1 MESIYKL
8 VDNIYCINLISR
20 HDRYEHMKLFE
31 KEENIKLDFYRP
43 KKHPING
50 RIGCFT
56 SHVKCIQDAF
66 LKNYSMIMIFE
77 DDVKKTPHYNKIDY
91 EEIKNVM
98 IEDTTWE
105 MLKFSSI
112 TNLLEI
118 LKPNE
123 YNFIYNGPTLLGTAY
138 ILNEKGIK
146 RVMNTF
152 TKYIE
157 SSHVDV
163 YYYQIFSN
171 TTYNVFPIPFDQR
184 WDMGSDNIWEWTLLP
199 QIQTFIRNILNY
211 DVIYYTS
218 LAKYFNGILIMFV
231 IFMFVNK
238 KIFGFI
244 PHGLLGL
251 IIVIGLLQKFFLQ
264 LLIASNNAFKNGKFT
279 YFF

>member
-91 EEIKNVM
+91 EEIKNVL

-105 MLKFSSI
+105 MMKFSSNTMNVI
-112 TNLLEI
+112 EI

-123 YNFIYNGPTLLGTAY
+123 YNFIYNGPTLLTTAY
-138 ILNEKGIK
+138 ILNKKGINK
-146 RVMNTF
+146 VMNTF
-152 TKYIE
+152 TKHIQ
-157 SSHVDV
+157 STHVDV
-163 YYYQIFSN
+163 YYYNIFSN
-171 TTYNVFPIPFDQR
+171 TTYNVMPIPLDQR
-184 WDMGSDNIWEWTLLP
+184 WDMGSDNIWDFCSP
-199 QIQTFIRNILNY
+199 QMQRNIQNFLNY
-211 DVIYYTS
+211 DVNYYMS
-218 LAKYFNGILIMFV
+218 FPKYYNGILIMFI
-231 IFMFVNK
+231 IFMFLNK
-238 KIFGFI
+238 KIFGFL
-244 PHGLLGL
+244 PHGFIGFFAIYCLFQTLLL
-251 IIVIGLLQKFFLQ
+251 R
-264 LLIASNNAFKNGKFT
+264 S
-279 YFF
+279 YFFE